1 MSFAA
6 FCRCE
11 TDFQRQM
18 GEKTIE
24 ALSNRLL
31 ELDALIET
39 RDETPRSAYIS
50 SFHDD
55 EPPQTDPPQTD
66 PPRTDSQLGGPHTDP
81 PATDG
86 PQNQDDIDTHKF
98 VDSMRNKN
106 TVRKTKGDMK
116 KFEEFLASQ
125 NEMRA
130 VHEIDAKQLDS
141 YLARF
146 FLCVKKSN
154 GEEYEPDSLKAFQSS
169 INRHISEKGIKINL
183 LEDNDFKHSRDV
195 LMSKRKLL
203 KQQCKGNKENKAE
216 VLSKEE
222 INVLYEKNLLG
233 TGTWASVFFYLGFD
247 LVKTQAELYSQSK
260 GNRACQIFVKLHLF
274 SALNQY
280 SVIMSVLRAT
290 NLNLDVNYLAY
301 FNYITQTCP

>member
-1 MSFAA
+1 MSFAP
-6 FCRCE
+6 FGRCE

-31 ELDALIET
+31 ELDSLIET
-39 RDETPRSAYIS
+39 RDETPQSAYIS

-55 EPPQTDPPQTD
+55 DEPPQTD
-66 PPRTDSQLGGPHTDP
+66 PPRTDSQLGGPHIDP

-86 PQNQDDIDTHKF
+86 LQNQDDIDTHKF

-203 KQQCKGNKENKAE
+203 KQQGKGNKENKAE

-233 TGTWASVFFYLGFD
+233 TGNWASVFFYLGFD

-260 GNRACQIFVKLHLF
+260 GNRACQIFCKTSFVFSVKSVF
-274 SALNQY
+274 SYHVGTSSHQ
-280 SVIMSVLRAT
+280 S
-290 NLNLDVNYLAY
+290 
-301 FNYITQTCP
+301 